1 MRIVRQQNAGVSA
14 ARNTGLDSAAG
25 EYVLFLD
32 SDDYFEPTMIEELHA
47 QCVQDNAEI
56 AVSRIRYVYDDAG
69 VWLDAAWSLRTES
82 FPSFRPFSRTDVTS
96 NALLAFSSAVWNKLF
111 RRSYL
116 LENGLRFHDD
126 LRRAEDVPFTY
137 VAVARARRITVVD
150 KPFVNYR
157 RGLPGSLQATI
168 HEQPLEICRSLS
180 YAKSD
185 LIAAGV
191 FDAVEQDFVNAA
203 LREIIYTLGTIQ
215 TLDAYRELFR
225 ALQDRYLA
233 ELGIAGRDR
242 AYFASEDD
250 YEWYLKLLRL
260 TPEEYL
266 IEHRNSLKRELT
278 ATRTHSAWNRAQLAN
293 YKAELQKTSE
303 KLAKS
308 QDSLERIQT
317 SRAYRIGRKLAYVP
331 GRLGSMFRRTGKAE

>member
-1 MRIVRQQNAGVSA
+1 MVRPGILQHFAEQDGRVRIVRQSNSGVSA
-14 ARNTGLDSAAG
+14 ARNTGLDSASG

-32 SDDYFEPTMIEELHA
+32 SDDYFEPTMIEELHS

-82 FPSFRPFSRTDVTS
+82 FPSFRPFSREDVTS

-180 YAKSD
+180 YAKGD
-185 LIAAGV
+185 LIASGV

-215 TLDAYRELFR
+215 TLRAYRELFL

-250 YEWYLKLLRL
+250 YEWYLKIVTL

-293 YKAELQKTSE
+293 YKAELAE
-303 KLAKS
+303 
-308 QDSLERIQT
+308 DEREAREI
-317 SRAYRIGRKLAYVP
+317 AG
-331 GRLGSMFRRTGKAE
+331 